1 MSYSIYLQRFSHG
14 DAAPMDD
21 DLGHALLAPY
31 VVSAKPEHGFIR
43 IRANDGGE
51 ATLYT
56 SEGSIMVNRFAWGGI
71 LDIVAELARQLR
83 AVILLPE
90 GIAILSTAEDRSHL
104 PAELQADAVVI
115 DLSGTAIQRVIKNV

>member
-21 DLGHALLAPY
+21 GLGHAVLAPY
-31 VVSAKPEHGFIR
+31 VVSRKPEDGFVR

-51 ATLYT
+51 ATVYA
-56 SEGSIMVNRFAWGGI
+56 SQGSIMVDRFAWGAV
-71 LDIVAELARQLR
+71 LDIVAELVRDLR

-90 GIAILSTAEDRSHL
+90 GVAILSTADDRSHL

-115 DLSGTAIQRVIKNV
+115 DLSGTAIQSVIENL